1 MSVCNSASRHFAAL
15 PLPTSH
21 LVLLACTGSRALLHG
36 ERDDKGVAFHR
47 ETKPGGEG
55 LDMVEE
61 VQVRRHLDEVVY
73 TIPHKGDRF
82 RQALSPLGDG
92 LDDLDGGN
100 SNYVEEVA
108 EAGGECVR

>member
-1 MSVCNSASRHFAAL
+1 M
-15 PLPTSH
+15 
-21 LVLLACTGSRALLHG
+21 LHG

-82 RQALSPLGDG
+82 CQALSPLGDG